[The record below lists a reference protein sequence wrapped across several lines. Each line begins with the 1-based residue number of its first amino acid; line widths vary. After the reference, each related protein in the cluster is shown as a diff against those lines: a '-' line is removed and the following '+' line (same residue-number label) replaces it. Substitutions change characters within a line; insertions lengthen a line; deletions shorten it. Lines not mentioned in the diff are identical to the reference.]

1 MRGVWGVVVLAVV
14 LGGMCAPGCG
24 TGRAVEG
31 AAGDVAPADFSVS
44 LSVYKVGEGRL
55 PGWYVVGPEGQLR
68 AVVGERRANTP
79 LPPIVRQLDPA
90 DRERLWGIVRDG
102 GLLGR
107 ESPEGL
113 VSGAEDSSS
122 TGATATIAVSGGGR
136 RVTLVAADEVGSLVA
151 LEAAMRELAWLSE
164 GR

>member
-1 MRGVWGVVVLAVV
+1 MVMAAVVLA
-14 LGGMCAPGCG
+14 GMGVPGCG
-24 TGRAVEG
+24 TARPVEG
-31 AAGDVAPADFSVS
+31 AAEGAAPADFSVS
-44 LSVYKVGEGRL
+44 LSVYKAGEGRL

-79 LPPIVRQLDPA
+79 LPPIVRQLDPT
-90 DRERLWGIVRDG
+90 DRERLWGIVRDA
-102 GLLGR
+102 GLLAR
-107 ESPEGL
+107 EIPEGL
-113 VSGAEDSSS
+113 VSGAEDASGA
-122 TGATATIAVSGGGR
+122 GATATIAVSGQGR